1 MPSAGQGR
9 PAIAAVVREGD
20 ARGAIATAVTTAGIA
35 PERGALVAIAL
46 AALVEARLA
55 ERGFAD
61 VRALGGWDGWRL
73 ESLAGTPAEAARVAG
88 AVTSAMLTPVAEGE
102 PALAAVSSRVAALA
116 MRPLADRAVLDV
128 ARCTGEA
135 YGMGGDPAPTTAELE
150 TWRRAAH
157 GLGRVAFAAA
167 GSAEVAGAMAA
178 ALSRGP
184 AWPVATVAVEPPWP
198 DADSRAVVYDASGE
212 VAPAGARV
220 VVTAWTAA
228 PERAV
233 ASAESLGDARGPLAS
248 RLAALDPPAHLR
260 TVAAT
265 AHPGGG
271 CAVASAE
278 SLGDAR
284 GPLAS
289 RLAALDPPAH
299 LRTVAATAHPGG
311 GCVAAT
317 LDLDARSPSSDAA
330 LRIATAAALVR
341 QELAVETAD
350 ATAPAD
356 LGSVLANRASDP
368 REAAERAAWWAL
380 AHARSG
386 VPANDVRIGL
396 AIGVAPARDAQTSP
410 LAGLGDEIRS
420 ALDQATVAWRA
431 PVVEA
436 RTRVEQGQGD
446 VWVLLAS
453 PCGTAPEA
461 GGDAGA
467 SAAAATAA
475 AAHAARNAG
484 DARVEAFV
492 TPDGVGLLA
501 HGPAHAGESAQAHAR
516 RIADVAA
523 RAFAADALEPDAV
536 ARARTTLLARSSQND
551 ARALATLG
559 GALAPGHPSWVDAAG
574 TAFGL
579 GSSTE
584 EALLQRLAAMR
595 TGPVRVAVVANAD
608 PAQAEA
614 AVRAVDRWIVRRPGD
629 ARSCPPVASTS
640 PARPGTY
647 AVELNGGGAS
657 EALVAAPLAGDAAA
671 RVAGTWVAAALDGPG
686 GLLEHALGSGDRAA
700 PRLATEWSATVL
712 GAPRSPA
719 LVVRVVAPDASL
731 DGAVAQTRGLLDRL
745 RQGALKAEDRARA
758 AAALAR
764 RELSASLDPRA
775 RTIQLWRGDTRA
787 PAPSLGDLQAFAAA
801 SLRDEALVIVA
812 TRPPRPSSP
821 AFSRAHATGK
831 SRE

>member
-228 PERAV
+228 PER
-233 ASAESLGDARGPLAS
+233 
-248 RLAALDPPAHLR
+248 
-260 TVAAT
+260 
-265 AHPGGG
+265 
-271 CAVASAE
+271 AVASAE